1 MKKAS
6 YVFSLVLVTVFVF
19 AATAKTDTILFPYI
33 NENPGNVS
41 TIISVI
47 NGTSCIGGSGSSC
60 TGGSVV
66 GALHY
71 RYITKPISGAAD
83 PTSELA
89 DALSR
94 CAETNFCR
102 PTTYNDVV
110 SFDASGN
117 VASGNALFNDPTAYG
132 ASFVDT
138 LTPGPRRG
146 YLLVTHATAVPEC
159 ADITTTNV
167 DSPNAELDGEATLID
182 IVNGEAWGYK
192 AVLNSGD
199 SVCANGCNFS
209 FLDTDDVLVEN
220 GRSFYENTVIYPPA
234 LFSQRYFV
242 TPVLYNATF
251 LDDGTIRNDDMSNKD
266 FQKRTNFGLMGWG
279 PSVAQLGVFNRN
291 EQFQSCGRL
300 VHVQCVAGIS
310 IPTLIDTNG
319 MTFISTTGGWA
330 TVNLKNPFPLFI
342 PPSQLEVSI
351 PGDSYNAYV
360 FDLKFGRA
368 SDLIGGPATGLTNDA
383 KLIRT
388 RFIGADRIYPDPYQL
403 TP

>member
-1 MKKAS
+1 MKK
-6 YVFSLVLVTVFVF
+6 VFFVLCIVAVMALSF
-19 AATAKTDTILFPYI
+19 ATGAKADTILFPYI

-47 NGTSCIGGSGSSC
+47 NGTSCIGGSGASC

-89 DALSR
+89 DALTR
-94 CAETNFCR
+94 CSETNFCR

-117 VASGNALFNDPTAYG
+117 VNGGNALFNDPTVYG
-132 ASFVDT
+132 GSFVDT
-138 LTPGPRRG
+138 LTPKPRRG
-146 YLLVTHATAVPEC
+146 YLLVTHATAVC
-159 ADITTTNV
+159 GDITETNNI
-167 DSPNAELDGEATLID
+167 SPNAELDGEATLID

-192 AVLNSGD
+192 AVLNQEPGSYD
-199 SVCANGCNFS
+199 NFV
-209 FLDTDDVLVEN
+209 FVNTDDVLVQN
-220 GRSFYENTVIYPPA
+220 GLSFYENTVIYPPA
-234 LFSQRYFV
+234 TFSQRYFV
-242 TPVLYNATF
+242 TPTQYDAEVLGG
-251 LDDGTIRNDDMSNKD
+251 GTVSSDDMSDVNL
-266 FQKRTNFGLMGWG
+266 QKRTRIGLMGWG
-279 PSVAQLGVFNRN
+279 PSEGQLGIFNRN
-291 EQFQSCGRL
+291 EQFQSSGRL

-310 IPTLIDTNG
+310 LATLIDTNG
-319 MTFISTTGGWA
+319 IAFINTTGGWA
-330 TVNLKNPFPLFI
+330 TVNLEEPLPLFI
-342 PPSQLEVSI
+342 PPSNLEVGI
-351 PGDSYNAYV
+351 PGDFYNAFV

-388 RFIGADRIYPDPYQL
+388 RFIGTDRIRS
-403 TP
+403 